1 VETET
6 QSTLPLPLQGE
17 RVLDLSRLL
26 PGPYCSMLLADMGAE
41 VIKIEEPGQG
51 DYIRASAPFIEGES
65 SGYLVLNRNKKSMT
79 LDLKTNGVSAFSALS
94 FTCGE

>member
-1 VETET
+1 MKTET

-41 VIKIEEPGQG
+41 VIKIEEPGKG
-51 DYIRASAPFIEGES
+51 DYIRASAPFIKGES
-65 SGYLVLNRNKKSMT
+65 SGYLVLNRNKKSIT
-79 LDLKTNGVSAFSALS
+79 LDLKPMDLSVFSPLFS
-94 FTCGE
+94 CIY